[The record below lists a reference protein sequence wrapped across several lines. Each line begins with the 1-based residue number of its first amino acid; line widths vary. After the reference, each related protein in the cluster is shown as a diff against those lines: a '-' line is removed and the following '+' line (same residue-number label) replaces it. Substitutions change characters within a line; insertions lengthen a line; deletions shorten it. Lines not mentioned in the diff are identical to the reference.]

1 MSFKDITIYFI
12 CNENFASFKEISI
25 KKPYE
30 INCIL

>member
-12 CNENFASFKEISI
+12 FNGNSVSFKESST

-30 INCIL
+30 INSIS